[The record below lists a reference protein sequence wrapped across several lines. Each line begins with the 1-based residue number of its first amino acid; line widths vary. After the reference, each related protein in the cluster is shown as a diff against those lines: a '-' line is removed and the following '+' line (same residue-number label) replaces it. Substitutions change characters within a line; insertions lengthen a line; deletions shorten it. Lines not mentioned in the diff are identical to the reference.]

1 MSVLSSA
8 ASVSAPYQPIE
19 GHFDEM
25 LTPEGFVR
33 PHWRPLE
40 GVLSSLGRA
49 ELQRRVEE
57 SRRVIR
63 ENGMTYHVQKEADI
77 GAEPDRPWPLDLVPC
92 VLSSEDWSAIESAVT
107 QRARLLNALLCDLY
121 GHRKTVR
128 EGLLPPAF
136 LFNHPGFLR
145 PCDGIR
151 PPDGVWLNNLAVDL
165 IRGPDGNWR
174 IIGERT
180 ETPMGLGY
188 ALENR
193 LVLNETLAE
202 AFRAT
207 SVRRLASFFQD
218 FKHSLATAAKRLENP
233 RIGVLTDGP
242 SSPTYFEHAFLSRY
256 LGYTLVQGSDL
267 AVREKKVYLRTLGG
281 LLPVDMILRRMESA
295 ACDPLELTTESANG
309 TAGLLDVVRA
319 GKVAVANSLG
329 SGVAESH
336 ALAAFLPAL
345 SRVLLGEE
353 LQLEGPRTW
362 WCGHPESLEY
372 VIEHLSELV
381 IKPTYRTLADRP
393 LFGRQLNP
401 VRRERLIAKMRANP
415 NAFAAQDYVPASTT
429 PVRTSSG
436 LAPRFL
442 VIRAFAASYG
452 ASYRVMPGGLARVS
466 SSTRSTDVS
475 MVNRGLS
482 KDLWVVGDFP
492 EPAVTLVPQT
502 RQPIDISRATFD
514 LPSRVGEN
522 LYWLGRYAERVEATA
537 RIFRTT
543 LGLMSGESTPRPE
556 SALAGAQALLRKM
569 GRIPADATGSKFQKG
584 ITDALLHSSG
594 KGGFSWQI
602 HRLRSVA
609 WLLRDRLSDDAWRA
623 ISRLETEYLE
633 ERGDFRT
640 LDEMLGRIVMRLTS
654 FSGSAMEAMTRGHGW
669 RLLDIGRR
677 LERALQITGLL
688 QCGLVKPPADERARL
703 ELLLG
708 AADSSITYRSRYLTS
723 MQADLVIDLLL
734 VDDANPRAVAFQL
747 QRLKE
752 HMSLLPLNP
761 STVRQSPQTRLV
773 TDALAAVELS
783 QLDQISLLENGQRP
797 ELDALLLRIEQD
809 LERLSEALTQDYLT
823 HVKAVRQMSN
833 Q

>member
-1 MSVLSSA
+1 MSSA
-8 ASVSAPYQPIE
+8 ASVSVPYQPLE

-25 LTPEGFVR
+25 MTLEGYVR
-33 PHWRPLE
+33 PHWQPLE
-40 GVLSSLGRA
+40 GVLSALGRA

-63 ENGMTYHVQKEADI
+63 ENGMTYHVQKEADV
-77 GAEPDRPWPLDLVPC
+77 GAEPGRQWPLDIVPC
-92 VLSSEDWSAIESAVT
+92 VLSSEDWSTIEAAVM
-107 QRARLLNALLCDLY
+107 QRARLLNALLGDLY
-121 GHRKTVR
+121 GPRRTVR
-128 EGLLPPAF
+128 EGSLPPAF

-151 PPDGVWLNNLAVDL
+151 PPDGLWLHNLAVDL
-165 IRGPDGNWR
+165 IRGPDGAWR

-202 AFRAT
+202 AFRST
-207 SVRRLASFFQD
+207 SVRRLASYFQD
-218 FKHSLATAAKRLENP
+218 FKHSLATAARRLENP

-295 ACDPLELTTESANG
+295 ACDPLELTSVSANG
-309 TAGLLDVVRA
+309 AAGLLDVVRA
-319 GKVAVANSLG
+319 GKIAVANALG

-336 ALAAFLPAL
+336 ALSAFMPAL
-345 SRVLLGEE
+345 SRSLLGEE
-353 LQLEGPRTW
+353 LHLDGPGTW
-362 WCGHPESLEY
+362 WCGQPESLEY

-381 IKPTYRTLADRP
+381 VKPTYRSLSERP

-415 NAFAAQDYVPASTT
+415 NAFAAQKYVPASTT

-436 LAPRFL
+436 LGPRFL

-452 ASYRVMPGGLARVS
+452 NSYRVMPGGLARVS

-482 KDLWVVGDFP
+482 KDLWVLGDFP

-502 RQPIDISRATFD
+502 RKPIDISRATFD

-543 LGLMSGESTPRPE
+543 LDLMSGESTPRPE

-569 GRIPADATGSKFQKG
+569 GRIPAEATGSKFQKG
-584 ITDALLHSSG
+584 LTDALLHSSG

-640 LDEMLGRIVMRLTS
+640 LDEMLGRVVTRLTS

-677 LERALQITGLL
+677 LERALQITSLL

-752 HMSLLPLNP
+752 HVSLLPQNP
-761 STVRQSPQTRLV
+761 LTVRQSPQTRLV

-783 QLDQISLLENGQRP
+783 QLDQLSLLEDGERP

-833 Q
+833 R

>member
-8 ASVSAPYQPIE
+8 ASVSAPYQPLE

-25 LTPEGFVR
+25 LSPEGEVR
-33 PHWRPLE
+33 PHWRALE
-40 GVLSSLGRA
+40 GVLSRLGRA
-49 ELQRRVEE
+49 EMQRRVEE

-63 ENGMTYHVQKEADI
+63 ENGMTYHVQKEADV
-77 GAEPDRPWPLDLVPC
+77 GAEPDRPWPLDIVPC
-92 VLSSEDWSAIESAVT
+92 VLSSEDWSTIEAAVM
-107 QRARLLNALLCDLY
+107 QRARLLNALLADLY
-121 GHRKTVR
+121 GPRRTVR
-128 EGLLPPAF
+128 EGSLPPAF

-151 PPDGVWLNNLAVDL
+151 PADGVWLNNLAVDV
-165 IRGPDGNWR
+165 IRGPDGAWR
-174 IIGERT
+174 VIGERT

-202 AFRAT
+202 AFRST
-207 SVRRLASFFQD
+207 SVRRLASYFQD
-218 FKHSLATAAKRLENP
+218 FKHSLATAAGRLENP

-281 LLPVDMILRRMESA
+281 LLPVDMILRRMDSA
-295 ACDPLELTTESANG
+295 SCDPLELTSDSANG
-309 TAGLLDVVRA
+309 AAGLLDAVRN
-319 GKVAVANSLG
+319 GKISVANALG

-336 ALAAFLPAL
+336 ALSAFMPNL
-345 SRVLLGEE
+345 SRSLLGDE
-353 LQLEGPRTW
+353 LQLQAPATW
-362 WCGHPESLEY
+362 WCGHRESLEY
-372 VIEHLSELV
+372 VIEHLSDLV
-381 IKPTYRTLADRP
+381 IKPTYRTPADRP
-393 LFGRQLNP
+393 AFGRQLNAQ
-401 VRRERLIAKMRANP
+401 RRERLIAKMRANP
-415 NAFAAQDYVPASTT
+415 HAFSAQEYVPASTT
-429 PVRTSSG
+429 PVRTSGG

-452 ASYRVMPGGLARVS
+452 NSYRVMPGGLARVS
-466 SSTRSTDVS
+466 SSTRSADVS

-492 EPAVTLVPQT
+492 EPTVSLVPQT
-502 RQPIDISRATFD
+502 RKPIDISRATFD
-514 LPSRVGEN
+514 LPSRVAEN
-522 LYWLGRYAERVEATA
+522 LYWLGRYVERVEATA

-543 LGLMSGESTPRPE
+543 LDLMSGESTPRPE
-556 SALAGAQALLRKM
+556 SALAGAQNLLKQL
-569 GRIPADATGSKFQKG
+569 GRIPEEATGARFQKG
-584 ITDALLHSSG
+584 LNDALLHSTS

-602 HRLRSVA
+602 HQLRNVA

-633 ERGDFRT
+633 ERGGVRT
-640 LDEMLGRIVMRLTS
+640 LDEMLDRIVMRLTS

-677 LERALQITGLL
+677 LERALQVASLL
-688 QCGLVKPPADERARL
+688 RCGLVKPPADERARL
-703 ELLLG
+703 ELLLR

-752 HMSLLPLNP
+752 HIGMLPQDP
-761 STVRQSPQTRLV
+761 SVVRRSPETRLI

-783 QLDQISLLENGQRP
+783 QLDQISTPEGGERP
-797 ELDALLLRIEQD
+797 DLDALLLRIEHD
-809 LERLSEALTQDYLT
+809 LELLSEALTQDYLT
-823 HVKAVRQMSN
+823 HVKAVRQMAN
-833 Q
+833 R

>member
-8 ASVSAPYQPIE
+8 SSLTEQYKPLE

-25 LTPEGFVR
+25 LTLEGQVR
-33 PHWRPLE
+33 PHWKPIEEALAT
-40 GVLSSLGRA
+40 LGRA

-63 ENGMTYHVQKEADI
+63 ENGMTYHVQKEADV
-77 GAEPDRPWPLDLVPC
+77 GAEPDRPWPLDIVPC
-92 VLSSEDWSAIESAVT
+92 VLSSEDWSTIEAAVI
-107 QRARLLNALLCDLY
+107 QRARLLNALLVDLY
-121 GHRKTVR
+121 GPRRTVR
-128 EGLLPPAF
+128 EGSLPPPF

-151 PPDGVWLNNLAVDL
+151 PPDSVWLNNLAVDL
-165 IRGPDGNWR
+165 IRGPDGAWR

-193 LVLNETLAE
+193 LVLNETLGE
-202 AFRAT
+202 ALGAT

-218 FKHSLATAAKRLENP
+218 FKQSLATAAGRPENP

-242 SSPTYFEHAFLSRY
+242 SSPTYFEHAYLARY

-267 AVREKKVYLRTLGG
+267 AVREKRVYLRTLGG

-295 ACDPLELTTESANG
+295 ACDPLELTSESASG
-309 TAGLLDVVRA
+309 AAGLLDVVRT
-319 GKVAVANSLG
+319 GNVAVANALG

-336 ALAAFLPAL
+336 ALSAFMPAL
-345 SRVLLGEE
+345 SRSLLGEE
-353 LQLEGPRTW
+353 LNLESPRTW
-362 WCGHPESLEY
+362 WCGRPESLEY
-372 VIEHLSELV
+372 VIEHLTDLV
-381 IKPTYRTLADRP
+381 IKPTYRTLSDRP
-393 LFGRQLNP
+393 VFGRQLNP
-401 VRRERLIAKMRANP
+401 VRRERLIARMRTNP
-415 NAFAAQDYVPASTT
+415 NAFAAQEYVRASTA

-452 ASYRVMPGGLARVS
+452 NSYRVMPGGLARVS
-466 SSTRSTDVS
+466 SSLRTPDVS
-475 MVNRGLS
+475 IVNRGLS
-482 KDLWVVGDFP
+482 KDLWVIGAYP
-492 EPAVTLVPQT
+492 EPAVTLVPQV
-502 RQPIDISRATFD
+502 RIPIDISRATFD

-522 LYWLGRYAERVEATA
+522 LYWLGRYVERVEATA

-543 LGLMSGESTPRPE
+543 LDLMSGESTPRPE
-556 SALAGAQALLRKM
+556 SALAGAQALLKKM
-569 GRIPADATGSKFQKG
+569 GRIPAGATGSKFQKG
-584 ITDALLHSSG
+584 LSDALLHSNA

-602 HRLRSVA
+602 HKLRSVA
-609 WLLRDRLSDDAWRA
+609 WLLRDRLSDDAWHA
-623 ISRLETEYLE
+623 ISRLETEYVE

-640 LDEMLGRIVMRLTS
+640 LAEMLDRVVMRLTS

-677 LERALQITGLL
+677 LERALQVTGLL
-688 QCGLVKPPADERARL
+688 QDGLVKPPADERARL
-703 ELLLG
+703 ELLLR

-723 MQADLVIDLLL
+723 LQADLVIDLLL

-747 QRLKE
+747 QRLRE
-752 HMSLLPLNP
+752 HVSLLPQNP
-761 STVRQSPQTRLV
+761 STVRQSPQARLI

-783 QLDQISLLENGQRP
+783 QLDQLSQLEEGERP
-797 ELDALLLRIEQD
+797 QLDALLTRIEQD
-809 LERLSEALTQDYLT
+809 LERLSVALTQDYLT

-833 Q
+833 R

>member
-1 MSVLSSA
+1 MSELSSA
-8 ASVSAPYQPIE
+8 ASLSAPYQPLG

-25 LTPEGFVR
+25 LTSEGYVR
-33 PHWRPLE
+33 PHWQPLE
-40 GVLSSLGRA
+40 AALSALGRA
-49 ELQRRVEE
+49 ELQRRVEW

-63 ENGMTYHVQKEADI
+63 ENGMTYHVQKEADV
-77 GAEPDRPWPLDLVPC
+77 GAEPDRPWPLDIVPC
-92 VLSSEDWSAIESAVT
+92 VLSSEDWSAIEAAVI
-107 QRARLLNALLCDLY
+107 QRARLLNALLGDLY
-121 GHRKTVR
+121 GPRKTVR
-128 EGLLPPAF
+128 EGWLPPAF

-151 PPDGVWLNNLAVDL
+151 PPDGVWLHNLAVDL
-165 IRGPDGNWR
+165 IRGPDGAWR

-193 LVLNETLAE
+193 LVLNETLGE
-202 AFRAT
+202 AFRST
-207 SVRRLASFFQD
+207 SVRRLASYFQD
-218 FKHSLATAAKRLENP
+218 FKHSLATAARRLENP

-242 SSPTYFEHAFLSRY
+242 SSPTYFEHSFLSRY
-256 LGYTLVQGSDL
+256 LGYTLVQGTDL

-295 ACDPLELTTESANG
+295 ACDPLELTSESANG
-309 TAGLLDVVRA
+309 AAGLLDVVRA
-319 GKVAVANSLG
+319 GKIAVANALG
-329 SGVAESH
+329 SGAAESH
-336 ALAAFLPAL
+336 ALAAFMPVL
-345 SRVLLGEE
+345 SRNLLGED
-353 LQLEGPRTW
+353 LRLEGPRTW
-362 WCGHPESLEY
+362 WCGQPESLEY
-372 VIEHLSELV
+372 AIEHLEELV
-381 IKPTYRTLADRP
+381 VKPTYRTLADRP
-393 LFGRQLNP
+393 LFGRQLNI

-415 NAFAAQDYVPASTT
+415 NSFAAQEYVPASTT

-442 VIRAFAASYG
+442 VIRAFASSFG
-452 ASYRVMPGGLARVS
+452 DSYRVMPGGLARVS

-475 MVNRGLS
+475 IVNHGLS

-492 EPAVTLVPQT
+492 ETAVTLVPQT
-502 RQPIDISRATFD
+502 RKPIDISRATFD
-514 LPSRVGEN
+514 LPSRVAEN

-543 LGLMSGESTPRPE
+543 LDLMSGESTPRPE
-556 SALAGAQALLRKM
+556 SALAGAQALLKQL
-569 GRIPADATGSKFQKG
+569 GRIPDEATGSKFQKG
-584 ITDALLHSSG
+584 LIDALLHSTR

-602 HRLRSVA
+602 HQLRNVA

-623 ISRLETEYLE
+623 ISRLESEYQE
-633 ERGDFRT
+633 VRGDFGT
-640 LDEMLGRIVMRLTS
+640 LDEMLDRVVMRLTS
-654 FSGSAMEAMTRGHGW
+654 FAGSAMEAMTRGHGW

-677 LERALQITGLL
+677 LERALQITNLL
-688 QCGLVKPPADERARL
+688 RCGLVKPPADERARL

-747 QRLKE
+747 QRLRE
-752 HMSLLPLNP
+752 HVGMLPQDP
-761 STVRQSPQTRLV
+761 TVVRRSPEARLI

-783 QLDQISLLENGQRP
+783 QLDQISVLVNGERP
-797 ELDALLLRIEQD
+797 ELDALLRRIEQD
-809 LERLSEALTQDYLT
+809 LERLSETLTQDYLT

-833 Q
+833 R